1 MRRTERRL
9 SRSPFYVIGKER
21 VSRIQDDIQPGDL
34 IAFTTNQ
41 EGLDVAH
48 VGLAVRERGRL
59 RLLHA
64 SRREGAVVVSRET
77 LSAYLRRRGNFT
89 GILVARVP

>member
-9 SRSPFYVIGKER
+9 SRRSFYMISRER
-21 VSRIQDDIQPGDL
+21 VSQIQGGIQPGDI

-48 VGLAVRERGRL
+48 VGLAVRDRGRL

-64 SRREGAVVVSRET
+64 SRREGAVVISAET
-77 LSAYLRRRGNFT
+77 LSAYLRRRRNFT
-89 GILVARVP
+89 GILVARFF